1 MIPTPFAFRILG
13 GADNE
18 RRVVDYA
25 SAFRA
30 YCAAD
35 PAARPEVPAYLSA
48 FNFGDEFRHQV
59 EATGS
64 VRGYQGPVGVASVKW
79 DIDREGNL
87 DAALRDARILSVYL
101 ADDFEVD
108 DGSLL
113 IGFSGSKGFHLE
125 LPVGWPIDPTPCAN
139 LVCRKFAETI
149 ADEVGVKIDVGVYDR
164 VRPFRAWNSRH
175 PKTGLRKIRIGF
187 DDLLSAS
194 SSWITDRAAEP
205 IPFDPPAPTSSAS
218 LVSAWAGA
226 SQAVLRQEEERQS
239 HRSGRSDASVNALT
253 RQFIIDATDVEVGSR
268 HARLFSA
275 AANLAE
281 FATVADLVHAILTEP
296 GLDTGLPPREVRR
309 QIECGIEHARHQSA
323 KGGVARASAY
333 RSR

>member
-1 MIPTPFAFRILG
+1 MISTPFAFRILG
-13 GADNE
+13 GTDNQ

-35 PAARPEVPAYLSA
+35 PSARPEVPAYLSA
-48 FNFGDEFRHQV
+48 FNFGDEFRHQM

-64 VRGYQGPVGVASVKW
+64 VRGYQGPVGIASVKW

-87 DAALRDARILSVYL
+87 DAALRDVRILSVCL
-101 ADDFEVD
+101 ADDYEVD
-108 DGSLL
+108 DENLL
-113 IGFSGSKGFHLE
+113 IGFSGSKGFHIE

-149 ADEVGVKIDVGVYDR
+149 ADKVGIKVDTGVYDR
-164 VRPFRAWNSRH
+164 VRPFRAWNSKH
-175 PKTGLRKIRIGF
+175 PKTGLHKTRIGL
-187 DDLLSAS
+187 DDLLRSTPK
-194 SSWITDRAAEP
+194 WITDRAAGP
-205 IPFDPPAPTSSAS
+205 IPFDPPAPMTSPS
-218 LVSAWAGA
+218 LVSDWEGA
-226 SQAVLRQEEERQS
+226 SLAVRRQEEESQS

-253 RQFIIDATDVEVGSR
+253 RRFIIDATEVEVGSR

-281 FATVADLVHAILTEP
+281 FATVNDRVHALLTEP
-296 GLDTGLPPREVRR
+296 GLDTGLAPREVRR
-309 QIECGIEHARHQSA
+309 QIECGIEHARHQNA
-323 KGGVARASAY
+323 KGAS
-333 RSR
+333 